1 LLSHWWVLSAAI
13 CKSCDRY
20 PSGLHVG
27 RDKAIR
33 EHEKKS
39 LSGMQSLLF
48 FPSFPF
54 QHPYWESNIISAL
67 ELIFSSLLQLA
78 KVLQNLANNV
88 EFGGVKEFF
97 MSPLNVVLDSN
108 KNRVNDFLEKLTN
121 VTDLGKHLNVRLSSG
136 FWDLFFFLP
145 TITC

>member
-1 LLSHWWVLSAAI
+1 
-13 CKSCDRY
+13 
-20 PSGLHVG
+20 
-27 RDKAIR
+27 
-33 EHEKKS
+33 
-39 LSGMQSLLF
+39 MQSLLF